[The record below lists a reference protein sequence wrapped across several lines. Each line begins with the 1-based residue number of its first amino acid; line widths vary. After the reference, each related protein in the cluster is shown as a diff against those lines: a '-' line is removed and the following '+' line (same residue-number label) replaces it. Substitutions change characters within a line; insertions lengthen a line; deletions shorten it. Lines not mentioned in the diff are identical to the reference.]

1 MRLSMTFVF
10 LAGVLFCAWVA
21 WAASDQESNQRQVCE
36 EQQQMIDA
44 AVKASE
50 AVTVLYDIGAGGV
63 TLEGVYTW
71 SRRWADAQGDG
82 APKGEQVK
90 AYMAHR
96 DRMKKLF
103 DKVKRRHDDGV
114 VGGEKPRYEAAQYYA
129 AEATYLL
136 LKMTS
141 NSK

>member
-1 MRLSMTFVF
+1 MRFATLAL
-10 LAGVLFCAWVA
+10 LAGVLFCAWSA
-21 WAASDQESNQRQVCE
+21 WAAPDQESNQRQVSK

-44 AVKASE
+44 AGEASE
-50 AVTVLYDIGAGGV
+50 TVTACYDIGAAGV
-63 TLEGVYTW
+63 TLEEVYTW
-71 SRRWADAQGDG
+71 SRRWADAQADG